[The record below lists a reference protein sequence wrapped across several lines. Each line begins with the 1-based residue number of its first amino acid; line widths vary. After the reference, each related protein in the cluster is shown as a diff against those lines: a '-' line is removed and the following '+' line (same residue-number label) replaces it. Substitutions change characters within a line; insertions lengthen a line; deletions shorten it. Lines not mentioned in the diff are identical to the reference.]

1 VNTILRI
8 LLAAATLA
16 AIAAVAAGFYLLV
29 SSYPMVGIPL
39 AVALLVWGLI
49 RAYNTL
55 MIRAERAYRQRK
67 R

>member
-1 VNTILRI
+1 MNTITRI
-8 LLAAATLA
+8 LLAGATLA
-16 AIAAVAAGFYLLV
+16 AIIAIAAGFYLLV
-29 SSYPMVGIPL
+29 RSYPIVAIPL